1 MIDIEVIASH
11 GAVEMDL
18 SFESYCEKNHY
29 SWFILFASQQK
40 IKFFCSGSIYL
51 FTRYIALHLTGLI
64 L

>member
-18 SFESYCEKNHY
+18 SYCEKNHY

-40 IKFFCSGSIYL
+40 I
-51 FTRYIALHLTGLI
+51 
-64 L
+64 